1 MDVARRV
8 AQGLTMIDNLLNT
21 KANQN
26 CRFCDIFSKV
36 SHSSGEV
43 DRPWMAADG
52 FSALVSIGALVP
64 GWTLLCPDAHATN
77 MLESFRSEA
86 FWTFA
91 DNAERIVRHRFGAVS
106 IFEHGARHTG
116 SLTGCGVN
124 HAHLHMV
131 PLDFSL
137 VTESLRFDN
146 EINWKR
152 CAITQIDE
160 FTDGSEYLFVADS
173 FEGAVTTGLVASLED
188 STSQFFRRVIA
199 SRLGLPDFY
208 DYRRFPMTD
217 IAEVSALNLR
227 EDACSQGLLL

>member
-8 AQGLTMIDNLLNT
+8 IQGLTMTDDLLNT

-36 SHSSGEV
+36 SYSSGEV
-43 DRPWMAADG
+43 DGPWMAADG

-77 MLESFRSEA
+77 MLESFKSEA
-86 FWTFA
+86 FWMFA
-91 DNAERIVRHRFGAVS
+91 NNAERIIRRRFGTVS
-106 IFEHGARHTG
+106 VFEHGAQRTG

-131 PLDFSL
+131 PLGFSL
-137 VTESLRFDN
+137 VTESLRFQN
-146 EINWKR
+146 TINWKR

-160 FTDGSEYLFVADS
+160 FTNGSEYLFVADS
-173 FEGAVTTGLVASLED
+173 FEGVVTTGLVASLEN

-199 SRLGLPDFY
+199 SRLGLSDFY
-208 DYRRFPMTD
+208 DYRRFPMAD
-217 IAEVSALNLR
+217 IAEISALKLK
-227 EDACSQGLLL
+227 EDACAQGLFL